1 MNWKNISHS
10 ITVALVLLVL
20 ARPNIALAQQD
31 STKPPLVLNVAYYLD
46 NNKVM
51 YLTANTK
58 AKIAGKFRQVPG
70 IPVSVYLDKETPEQ
84 LIGKVTTDDAGVGK
98 LVFPISLKAVWDGS
112 AQHQLIGTSLATKDF
127 EPASSET
134 AVTKSKITIDTVTDG
149 ETRSIG
155 ISVSAYNGSAWVP
168 AADVE
173 CKVGVV
179 RSGGSLLPVGD
190 EATYTTDSTGKITA
204 ELTKKNLPGD
214 EKGNLVLIARVDEN
228 DIYGNLSVVK
238 TVPWGVAV
246 KPNTQFFEQRTLWS
260 TRFRTPLWLL
270 GMAISIMAGVWGTI
284 IYLVFQLVKVK
295 KLGA

>member
-1 MNWKNISHS
+1 
-10 ITVALVLLVL
+10 
-20 ARPNIALAQQD
+20 
-31 STKPPLVLNVAYYLD
+31 
-46 NNKVM
+46 
-51 YLTANTK
+51 
-58 AKIAGKFRQVPG
+58 
-70 IPVSVYLDKETPEQ
+70 
-84 LIGKVTTDDAGVGK
+84 
-98 LVFPISLKAVWDGS
+98 
-112 AQHQLIGTSLATKDF
+112 
-127 EPASSET
+127 
-134 AVTKSKITIDTVTDG
+134 
-149 ETRSIG
+149 
-155 ISVSAYNGSAWVP
+155 
-168 AADVE
+168 
-173 CKVGVV
+173 VGVV

-228 DIYGNLSVVK
+228 DTYGNLSVVK

-246 KPNTQFFEQRTLWS
+246 KPNTKFFEQRTLWS